1 MNLFNIAAAL
11 TLNSD
16 QYEEGLRKAQ
26 SKASGFGTALRKGL
40 KGAGVAVA
48 AVGTAAS
55 TVGIALVKGAGDAAA
70 YGDNIDKMSQKLGIS
85 AEAFQEWNFILQ
97 HSGSSI
103 DALKPA
109 MKTLVTAASSG
120 SDAFK
125 ELGLS
130 QKQVA
135 SMSSEELFAAT
146 ITALQNTND
155 ESKRTEL
162 AMTLLGK
169 SGMELGALLNTS
181 AEDTEAMR
189 KQVHDLGG
197 VMSDKAVK
205 DAAAY
210 QDSLQNLGTATTGL
224 KRTLLSGF
232 MPAIST
238 VMDGL
243 ASIFSGDSE
252 NGIAQ
257 ISEGISGLSDTLLS
271 KIPEMLP
278 IVTQIIIAIGMAIIE
293 NLPVLTESVLLLVS
307 ELGTAIIENL
317 PMILQVV
324 LTIIES
330 IAAQIGQDLPVLLP
344 SIIQAI
350 VSVAQMII
358 DNLPELLSALLLI
371 MEGLA
376 EGIIEALP
384 VIIESLPAIISG
396 IVNFLIE
403 SIPLIIEAGLQLL
416 LALVD
421 AMPDIVR
428 GIVDALPEI
437 IKGIVTALTNPDT
450 LSKIITAGFDLLFAL
465 IEAIPDIV
473 VALIEAMPQII
484 TGIVTG
490 LVNGLGR
497 IAEVGKNLLEGLWD
511 GIKNAA
517 SWLWNKITEWASGL
531 LDGIKGFFGIHS
543 PSIKFRDVIGKN
555 LVAGLGEGI
564 DKYADM
570 ALDSMYELADDI
582 LDAAEIDPT
591 LRIKNGIRGLSG
603 DGRRDGVQITQNIYA
618 AKMAP
623 SEVFEEAREQQE
635 RLVLLGV

>member
-16 QYEEGLRKAQ
+16 QYNEGLNKAE
-26 SKASGFGTALRKGL
+26 SKANRFGTALRKGL
-40 KGAGVAVA
+40 KGADVAVA

-55 TVGIALVKGAGDAAA
+55 AVGVALVKGAGEAAA

-85 AEAFQEWNFILQ
+85 AEAFQEWDFILQ

-125 ELGLS
+125 ELGFS
-130 QKQVA
+130 QKQLA
-135 SMSSEELFAAT
+135 SMSSEELFSAT
-146 ITALQNTND
+146 ITALQGMSD

-169 SGMELGALLNTS
+169 SGMELGALLNTT

-205 DAAAY
+205 DAATY
-210 QDSLQNLGTATTGL
+210 QDSLQNLSTATSGL
-224 KRTLLSGF
+224 KRTLLSSF

-252 NGIAQ
+252 NGIKQ
-257 ISEGISGLSDTLLS
+257 ISEGISGISDALLS

-278 IVTQIIIAIGMAIIE
+278 VITQIIIAIGTAIIE
-293 NLPVLTESVLLLVS
+293 NLPLLADSALQLLR
-307 ELGTAIIENL
+307 ELGTAVIDNL

-330 IAAQIGQDLPVLLP
+330 IANQIGQDLPVLLP
-344 SIIQAI
+344 AIIQAI
-350 VSVAQMII
+350 VSVAQMLI
-358 DNLPELLSALLLI
+358 DHLPELLSALLVI

-376 EGIIEALP
+376 EGIIQALP
-384 VIIESLPAIISG
+384 VIIAALPSIISG
-396 IVNFLIE
+396 IVTFLIN

-421 AMPDIVR
+421 AMPEIVR
-428 GIVDALPEI
+428 GIVDALPAI
-437 IKGIVTALTNPDT
+437 IKGIINALTNPDT

-473 VALIEAMPQII
+473 IELVKAMPQII
-484 TGIVTG
+484 SGIVTG

-497 IAEVGKNLLEGLWD
+497 IVEVGKNLLQGLWE
-511 GIKNAA
+511 GIKGAA
-517 SWLWNKITEWASGL
+517 SWLWNKIKEWATGL
-531 LDGIKGFFGIHS
+531 FDGIKNFFGIHS
-543 PSIKFRDVIGKN
+543 PSRKFRDIIGKN

-564 DKYADM
+564 DQYADM
-570 ALDSMYELADDI
+570 ALDSMNALADEI

-591 LRIKNGIRGLSG
+591 LRIKNGIGSLSG
-603 DGRRDGVQITQNIYA
+603 NSGRDGVQITQNIYA
-618 AKMAP
+618 AKMTP
-623 SEVFEEAREQQE
+623 SEAFEEAREQQE